1 MKKPAS
7 TPRKVSAQDA
17 ILDAAESLFGQFGP
31 EGVSLRQIGAAAGS
45 SNNSAVQYHFENK
58 EGLLKGIFT
67 RRLDSLE
74 KRRSELLEQATA
86 QGRATDT
93 RTLLETLLLPIA
105 DEKDSSDCCSYAA
118 FLLGLRMFGDIA
130 SWSLSSGPAPVTRA
144 LDARLRDSLPDLP
157 DDVFRT
163 RLLAGVSV
171 FLMSVVD
178 WDRQTAK
185 GGEQRFA
192 SRDEFLK
199 QVMDFVVA
207 GMVAPTRI

>member
-1 MKKPAS
+1 
-7 TPRKVSAQDA
+7 
-17 ILDAAESLFGQFGP
+17 
-31 EGVSLRQIGAAAGS
+31 
-45 SNNSAVQYHFENK
+45 VQYHFENK

-74 KRRSELLEQATA
+74 KRRAELLGLATQ
-86 QGRATDT
+86 QGQVTDT
-93 RTLLETLLLPIA
+93 RTLLEILLLPIA
-105 DEKDSSDCCSYAA
+105 DEKDSSDYCSYAA

-130 SWSLSSGPAPVTRA
+130 SWNTGSGPAPVTRA
-144 LDARLRDSLPDLP
+144 LDVYLRDSLPDLP
-157 DDVFRT
+157 GEVFRT

-185 GGEQRFA
+185 GGEQRFVT
-192 SRDEFLK
+192 RDEFLK

-207 GMVAPTRI
+207 GMIAPAGS